1 MLSANK
7 IYLSELFCIF
17 GKNEQ
22 TMTTAELKLNLFRQI
37 DNMDES
43 HLEELFGIMSNYIAS
58 RNDLDEWS
66 FLSEQQQEAIL
77 SAIEEAEANKL
88 VPHET
93 VIEEAQK
100 KLANALQG

>member
-1 MLSANK
+1 
-7 IYLSELFCIF
+7 
-17 GKNEQ
+17 
-22 TMTTAELKLNLFRQI
+22 
-37 DNMDES
+37 MDES

>member
-1 MLSANK
+1 
-7 IYLSELFCIF
+7 
-17 GKNEQ
+17 
-22 TMTTAELKLNLFRQI
+22 MTTAELELNLFRQI

-66 FLSEQQQEAIL
+66 LLSEQQQKAIL
-77 SAIEEAEANKL
+77 SAIEEAEADKL

-93 VIEEAQK
+93 VIEKAQK